1 MTNQFSIISGKIITK
16 LQALTKTKFVYAYE
30 KGQIEGYPAITVY
43 GSEYYSEIEDN
54 VNDRDTY
61 VFTLHLYQEQEAKT
75 PAEAEQ
81 IINDALVECF
91 QAFQSDFTL
100 GGSVD
105 IMKLKATKGWVNREV
120 VNRVAVITLTLSKL
134 NSVI

>member
-1 MTNQFSIISGKIITK
+1 MINQFAIVSAKILTK

-43 GSEYYSEIEDN
+43 GSEYYAEIEDN
-54 VNDRDTY
+54 MVDRDTY
-61 VFTLHLYQEQEAKT
+61 VFTLHLYQEQEVKT
-75 PAEAEQ
+75 PAETEQ

-100 GGSVD
+100 GGTVD
-105 IMKLKATKGWVNREV
+105 IMKLKAVKGWVNREV

-134 NSVI
+134 NPII